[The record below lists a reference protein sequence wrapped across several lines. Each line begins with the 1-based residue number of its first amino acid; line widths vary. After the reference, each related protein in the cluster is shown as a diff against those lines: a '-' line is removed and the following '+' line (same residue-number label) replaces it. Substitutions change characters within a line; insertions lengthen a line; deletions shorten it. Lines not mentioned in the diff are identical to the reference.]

1 MTFLLHCTCR
11 QLCYSLLR
19 FWLCLMRLT
28 FSWDGTVHKIHS
40 YIACK
45 MKSMSVSRYLNY
57 IFLILHM
64 MYIVK
69 SFKVP
74 CEIEG
79 GQKLV
84 GWAGHFYFY
93 LLYIVKDSLFNNVSF
108 IDDIAKIIEIYSFL
122 FARTAQTRYIAWL
135 NDVYQSC
142 RLSINHTCVII
153 ILDS

>member
-1 MTFLLHCTCR
+1 MFDISTALHMQAVVLFFVT
-11 QLCYSLLR
+11 

-28 FSWDGTVHKIHS
+28 FSIKMGQYIRSTP
-40 YIACK
+40 IACK

-108 IDDIAKIIEIYSFL
+108 IDDIAKIIGIYSFL
-122 FARTAQTRYIAWL
+122 FARTAQTRYIA
-135 NDVYQSC
+135 
-142 RLSINHTCVII
+142 
-153 ILDS
+153 